1 MGGGGG
7 KKLRSETCCRLKFE
21 GVGVE
26 GRGGGG
32 KNIIRALLPPYSL
45 PYHNICNS
53 VKSLLP
59 AIYMYVGQ
67 RLK

>member
-32 KNIIRALLPPYSL
+32 AKTLSGPSCPLIASLIIT
-45 PYHNICNS
+45 S
-53 VKSLLP
+53 V
-59 AIYMYVGQ
+59 IV
-67 RLK
+67 LKVYYQPFTCM